1 MTPAELLAVLEPTAA
16 KLYDRHMGVAK
27 EWFPHE
33 YVPWSRG
40 KDFDPQHQW
49 SPDDADF
56 GGSEWTLPDAVRASL
71 FVNLLTEDNLP
82 YYTRDINSVFGSDS
96 AYGAWA
102 RNWTAE
108 EGRHAIV
115 IRDYLTVTRA
125 LDPVALERARM
136 HQVRGAQVPAP
147 GDIFEALAYVWM
159 QELATRI
166 SHRNTGKLMGD
177 EIGTAIM
184 SRVGNDENL
193 HYLFYRDLTSAA
205 LEVDPSTTVIAIERA
220 VRNFAMPGT
229 GIPDYERM
237 AREIARAGIYDLLI
251 HHDQILEPVVMRHW
265 KVTELTGLTPEAEQA
280 RDALVKRIER
290 TAKVGKRLAAERVGA
305 LGVTLRR
312 TRAGCPSSS
321 PPRFVTS
328 VRRV

>member
-40 KDFDPQHQW
+40 RDFDPQRPW
-49 SPDDADF
+49 NPDDADF
-56 GGSEWTLPDAVRASL
+56 GDGGWVLPDAVRASL

-82 YYTRDINSVFGSDS
+82 YYTRDIHSVFGGDS

-147 GDIFEALAYVWM
+147 DDLYEALAYLSM

-166 SHRNTGKLMGD
+166 AHRNTGKLIEDKAGQDVML
-177 EIGTAIM
+177 
-184 SRVGNDENL
+184 RVGNDENL
-193 HYLFYRDLTSAA
+193 HFLFYRDLATAA
-205 LEVDPSTTVIAIERA
+205 LEADPSNMMIGIERA

-229 GIPDYERM
+229 GIENFD
-237 AREIARAGIYDLLI
+237 ALAKEIAKAGIYDFKI
-251 HHDQILEPVVMRHW
+251 HYEQILVPVVLRHW
-265 KVTELTGLTPEAEQA
+265 KVAEVTGLSPEAEKA
-280 RDALVKRIER
+280 RESVMKRVDKIG
-290 TAKVGKRLAAERVGA
+290 KVAGRLAARSEE
-305 LGVTLRR
+305 
-312 TRAGCPSSS
+312 PSLA
-321 PPRFVTS
+321 
-328 VRRV
+328 